1 MPRITM
7 LFALAL
13 IATGVGFYF
22 GSGMVSVTALIPAFI
37 GAAMLICALIAMKG
51 ENARK
56 HAMHVVAVLSL
67 LGVGGTAGGVVKLIG
82 GNTDTARLGQTVTF
96 VLCLL
101 LLVLCINSFVQARK
115 ARAGA

>member
-13 IATGVGFYF
+13 IATGVGFYL
-22 GSGMVSVTALIPAFI
+22 GSGMASVTALIPAFI

-67 LGVGGTAGGVVKLIG
+67 LGVGGTVGGVAALFG
-82 GNTDTARLGQTVTF
+82 GSTSLPTLGRSVTF

-115 ARAGA
+115 ARASA